1 MDPVRSAPRL
11 TCPTCGAQQDSP
23 GSTVCE
29 VCGADLLRSSKQPS
43 SPSSAAERSESLRR
57 AAGALRGAAGKAA
70 AIPVRLVRGIVA
82 AIMSVVS
89 LILRI
94 VTVTL
99 KTALILAVVAA
110 IVLGLTYIPAV
121 QAKVPVA
128 KELPGMTLDLL
139 RDGADRG
146 VWWVKGM
153 LRQRSAPAEAD
164 RPSAP
169 APTRPAA
176 TRPAAPKPA
185 ARKPAA
191 AKPAAAT
198 AVPAIRVTST
208 PAGSTVLVNQKRVG
222 RTPLTVKVAP
232 GTYTVTVSRP
242 GYKSVTRTVTVKKT
256 GPTSVTVTLIMAP

>member
-169 APTRPAA
+169 APTRPAS
-176 TRPAAPKPA
+176 TR
-185 ARKPAA
+185 
-191 AKPAAAT
+191 PAAAT

-256 GPTSVTVTLIMAP
+256 GPASVTVTLIMAP